1 MLFRAKEEAKAFL
14 EKRYP
19 DHDFCWQEKGR
30 RLWGLCP
37 AHPDRNIGNFGIYFD
52 KKADG
57 WGFYCFAC
65 GFSHHQF
72 KKLSPFQQDIEIF
85 VNDLR
90 DQVESESQLGYL
102 YLASRIP
109 NLDYYEDIFFEQF
122 EVGYHFY
129 SRKFADEFSK
139 AFKDKVIN
147 IDDLWEP
154 SGKDQNYNFEWIVF
168 VYRSLRGQATSLKF
182 RNIAID
188 KDSLKWKQ
196 HGIKTVKLADNETG
210 IFGYRNLFAEAPV
223 LIIVEGEFD
232 AITTTLLTELKYP
245 AVAVSGASGFNKSMI
260 MQIIRHKAVKDKV
273 IVIQPDWDAAGET
286 ALNQLIN
293 ELPENILK
301 GHKLYTLPKP
311 NEDVK
316 DLDEYLRDD
325 PDIAIEKIE
334 ELFKN
339 AISLAEL
346 RERKKEEEKK
356 KQRQILEQYPI
367 ALLNLI
373 DKNSTTTQIK
383 IVKTFENDDVPKP
396 PKVFCDVFP
405 AGYISMLA
413 APSALG
419 KTYAAIHF
427 ALKYIE
433 ETQKDVCIW
442 LSEDVEQT
450 KYRVYQML
458 NKTNWEQKK
467 DLLKDKIYHIE
478 SLPEAIIINNNN
490 KYKVNDSFFDALKQ
504 VVEKFNFIVLDP
516 IANFFASSENDN
528 VAARLFMNTLSKLIF
543 KTDKVILLV
552 HHTNKNNANITDKDD
567 IEIIKEAF
575 KEKIRGATSFV
586 DAARSVLYLL
596 PHKKPIS
603 LNSNE
608 KEKRKAVKA
617 IVIKSNVVPIGKT
630 ELIQLP
636 FAYEDSRFEEIKDS
650 FALVK

>member
-37 AHPDRNIGNFGIYFD
+37 VHPDRNIGNFGIYLD
-52 KKADG
+52 KKTNS

-65 GFSHHQF
+65 GFSHHQL
-72 KKLSPFQQDIEIF
+72 KKFSPFQHDIDVFIG
-85 VNDLR
+85 DLR
-90 DQVESESQLGYL
+90 DQVESESQAGYH
-102 YLASRIP
+102 YLAKRIP
-109 NLDYYEDIFFEQF
+109 DIDYYKDMFFKQF

-129 SRKFADEFSK
+129 SRKFADEFSRELK
-139 AFKDKVIN
+139 EKIGN

-154 SGKDQNYNFEWIVF
+154 SGKDQNYNFEWLVF
-168 VYRSLRGQATSLKF
+168 VYRSLKGQATSLKL

-188 KDSLKWKQ
+188 KNSLKWKQ

-301 GHKLYTLPKP
+301 GYKLYTLPKP
-311 NEDVK
+311 DEDVK
-316 DLDEYLRDD
+316 DLDEYLRND
-325 PDIAIEKIE
+325 PDTAIEKIE
-334 ELFKN
+334 LLFKN
-339 AISLAEL
+339 AISLIEL
-346 RERKKEEEKK
+346 KERKGEEEKK
-356 KQRQILEQYPI
+356 KQRQILEQYPST
-367 ALLNLI
+367 LLNLI
-373 DKNSTTTQIK
+373 NKNNITTQLK
-383 IVKTFENDDVPKP
+383 IVKTFENDDVPEP
-396 PKVFCDVFP
+396 PRIVCDTFP
-405 AGYISMLA
+405 QGYISMLA
-413 APSALG
+413 APSGTG

-427 ALKYIE
+427 VLKYVE
-433 ETQKDVCIW
+433 ETQKNVCLW

-450 KYRVYQML
+450 KFRVYQML
-458 NKTNWEQKK
+458 NKTSWEQKK

-478 SLPEAIIINNNN
+478 SLPEAIVTNNNN
-490 KYKVNDSFFDALKQ
+490 KYNVNDSFFDVLKQ
-504 VVEKFNFIVLDP
+504 VVERFDFIVLDP
-516 IANFFASSENDN
+516 ITNFFASNENDN
-528 VAARLFMNTLSKLIF
+528 VAARFFMNTLLKFVF
-543 KTDKVILLV
+543 KTNKVILLV
-552 HHTNKNNANITDKDD
+552 HHTNKNNTNINDKDD

-575 KEKIRGATSFV
+575 KEKIRGASAFV

-596 PHKKPIS
+596 HHREPIA
-603 LNSNE
+603 E
-608 KEKRKAVKA
+608 RKAVKA
-617 IVIKSNVVPIGKT
+617 VVIKSNVVVTGKT

-636 FAYEDSRFEEIKDS
+636 FAYENSKFNKFKDS
-650 FALVK
+650 FVLVR